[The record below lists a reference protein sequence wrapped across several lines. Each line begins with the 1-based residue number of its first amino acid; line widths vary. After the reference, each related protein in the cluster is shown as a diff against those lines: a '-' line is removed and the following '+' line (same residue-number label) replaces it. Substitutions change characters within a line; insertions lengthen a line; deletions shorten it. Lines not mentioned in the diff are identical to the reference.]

1 MQNSNTILLQEFV
14 QPNKSSSK
22 KQSTKY
28 DMYSRLLN
36 SVKHNFHSKTTKQN
50 GCLRRDNP
58 SLQEFLRQRGW
69 APSEDA
75 LLHEAT
81 SPLIPA
87 LRWARRHAAATVA
100 VFFAVA
106 FIVAV
111 VDGYR
116 WRRGAVRCRGS
127 ERTAPS
133 AHKEKYA

>member
-1 MQNSNTILLQEFV
+1 MTRPYWGREREAPGGGGRLMPSLSPSNCSQWWTRQLVGEYFPAIE
-14 QPNKSSSK
+14 
-22 KQSTKY
+22 
-28 DMYSRLLN
+28 
-36 SVKHNFHSKTTKQN
+36 
-50 GCLRRDNP
+50 RDNP

-87 LRWARRHAAATVA
+87 LRWARHHAAATVA

-111 VDGYR
+111 VTGTDGDE
-116 WRRGAVRCRGS
+116 GQ
-127 ERTAPS
+127 
-133 AHKEKYA
+133 